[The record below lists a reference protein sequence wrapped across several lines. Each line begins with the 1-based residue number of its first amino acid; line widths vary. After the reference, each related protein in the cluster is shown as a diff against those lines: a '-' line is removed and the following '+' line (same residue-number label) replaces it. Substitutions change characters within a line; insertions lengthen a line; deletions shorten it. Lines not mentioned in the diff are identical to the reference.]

1 MSGQDQKLQPVLVT
15 GANRGIGA
23 AIATGL
29 ARLGHPVA
37 VGARRLS
44 DADDLIRSMPA
55 QSMSVALDITDAS
68 SVRAAV
74 DDVVEH
80 FGRIGIL
87 VNNAGGHYDLNARA
101 SEVDDAEAL
110 DALEINL
117 LGAWRMMRE
126 AIPHMRAQQWGRI
139 VNVSSRAGSFAESEG
154 NAPAYSVSKAALNM
168 LTVQIAAELRDSGIL
183 VNACCP
189 GWVRTNMGGPEAD
202 LSPADGADTP
212 IWLATLQDDG
222 PSGGFFAERTE
233 SPW

>member
-1 MSGQDQKLQPVLVT
+1 MSGPVSKFQPALVT

-29 ARLGHPVA
+29 AHLGHPVA
-37 VGARRLS
+37 VGARSLS
-44 DADDLIRSMPA
+44 DADELRRSLPG
-55 QSMSVALDITDAS
+55 QSRSVVLDITDGA
-68 SVRAAV
+68 SVRQAV
-74 DDVVEH
+74 TEVVDR
-80 FGRIGIL
+80 FGGLGIL
-87 VNNAGGHYDLNARA
+87 VNNAGGHYDLNAQA
-101 SEVDDAEAL
+101 SEVTDHEAL

-126 AIPHMRAQQWGRI
+126 AIPHMRAQRWGRI
-139 VNVSSRAGSFAESEG
+139 VNVSSRAGSFADSER

-168 LTVQIAAELRDSGIL
+168 LTVHIAAELRDSGVL

-189 GWVRTNMGGPEAD
+189 GWVRTNMGGPDAD

-212 IWLATLQDDG
+212 IWLATLPDDG
-222 PSGGFFAERTE
+222 PTGGFFAERIE